1 MDAYGKMQCVTCPPA
16 KTRQAVRLIPSFG
29 VQEQKK
35 NTSHA
40 SPSVPA
46 QNMPSGSC
54 SAADENAKTA
64 GVCDS
69 SEAGVAF
76 AAPTA
81 LGKDIGGESGRMR
94 RERVSIPAHKKAEAA
109 AAAEAAALA
118 AAIRATPCKPRPP
131 KLMPQPHPRPQHPTN
146 STEDIL
152 AGRPP
157 WLGLKQKAVAK
168 KSASRLTSP
177 SVSSSAT
184 VGREQSREKVG
195 SKGKPE
201 AATPAAP
208 VAHPRNQ
215 SVKREG
221 EQSEKREEL
230 ERNASLMQQ
239 PSSKLPSSSSRVR
252 TGTDAGPTQNSV
264 RQLVANLEIK
274 RSVPALSGSGPASAH
289 ATDEVT
295 GRESGVKIAGMAWL
309 DDDSDDSPEKDDVIA
324 LSKLT
329 PQALN
334 ASTSLSAPSNVNAL
348 SIKDQRGDTMHTPAT
363 SEQTNLRATSEQTR
377 PAFDL
382 SNSHD
387 SLDSHSDDD
396 RPASPV
402 SQPSLPVSNPHQDMP
417 ESYSTE
423 DEGPEIRSQDAADT
437 DEGAELVGGED
448 DDESS
453 DTSES
458 VRDSDSDADS
468 DLPMPP

>member
-1 MDAYGKMQCVTCPPA
+1 MDAYVKMQCVTCRPT
-16 KTRQAVRLIPSFG
+16 KTRQVVRLIPSSG

-35 NTSHA
+35 TSHA

-46 QNMPSGSC
+46 QNVPAQSMPSGSA
-54 SAADENAKTA
+54 SATDENAKTA

-69 SEAGVAF
+69 SGAG
-76 AAPTA
+76 A
-81 LGKDIGGESGRMR
+81 LGKDIGGEGGRMR

-146 STEDIL
+146 SAEDIL

-168 KSASRLTSP
+168 KSVSRLTSP

-184 VGREQSREKVG
+184 VGCEQSRTEKVA

-201 AATPAAP
+201 AP
-208 VAHPRNQ
+208 VAHPRNESVKREEEQ
-215 SVKREG
+215 SVKRED
-221 EQSEKREEL
+221 L

-239 PSSKLPSSSSRVR
+239 PSSKPPSSSSLVR
-252 TGTDAGPTQNSV
+252 TSTDAGPTQNSV
-264 RQLVANLEIK
+264 RQLVANLETK
-274 RSVPALSGSGPASAH
+274 GSGPALSGSVPASAH

-295 GRESGVKIAGMAWL
+295 GRERGASTVGMAWL
-309 DDDSDDSPEKDDVIA
+309 DDDSDDSPEKDDIIA

-334 ASTSLSAPSNVNAL
+334 ASTSLSVPGNLNAL
-348 SIKDQRGDTMHTPAT
+348 SIDQEGDTKHTPA
-363 SEQTNLRATSEQTR
+363 ASEQTR

-382 SNSHD
+382 SNSDD

-402 SQPSLPVSNPHQDMP
+402 SQPSLPVSNPHEDNP
-417 ESYSTE
+417 ESDSTE
-423 DEGPEIRSQDAADT
+423 GEGQEIQAQDAADT
-437 DEGAELVGGED
+437 QEGAELVGGGD
-448 DDESS
+448 DDEFS

-458 VRDSDSDADS
+458 IGDSDSDADS